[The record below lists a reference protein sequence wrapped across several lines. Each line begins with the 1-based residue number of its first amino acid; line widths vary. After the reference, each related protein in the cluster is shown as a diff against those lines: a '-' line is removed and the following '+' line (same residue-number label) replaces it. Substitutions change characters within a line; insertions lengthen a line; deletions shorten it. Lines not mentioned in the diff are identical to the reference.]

1 MTAVDAEIMCTSI
14 LYMVAPHSLFLISNN
29 LEQLVLIATTYFVS
43 CTAVE
48 QLPGL
53 TSKLAPCAGM

>member
-14 LYMVAPHSLFLISNN
+14 LYMVASHSLFIMSSN
-29 LEQLVLIATTYFVS
+29 LEQLVLITTTDLVS

-48 QLPGL
+48 QLLGL
-53 TSKLAPCAGM
+53 TSKLAQCAGM